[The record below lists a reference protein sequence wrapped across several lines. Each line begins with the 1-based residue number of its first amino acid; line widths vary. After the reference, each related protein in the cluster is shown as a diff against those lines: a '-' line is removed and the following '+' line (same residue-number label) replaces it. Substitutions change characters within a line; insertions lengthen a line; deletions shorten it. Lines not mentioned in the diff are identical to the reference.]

1 MTTAAVGAPRSYDGV
16 YKTLHWMVV
25 GLVAI
30 QYFTKLVPPNAFA
43 GASEHAL
50 NAWHLAVGPTILLLM
65 LLRFG
70 WRLTHRPPPPPDDLA
85 PALRVLSRATHW
97 AFYVLLTA
105 VPVLGW
111 IAASGFGARPWLL
124 GLIPLPPLAAQSKSL
139 GEFVGGV
146 HGVLA
151 LALLALIALHVGGA
165 LYHALL
171 RQDGV
176 FQRILPF
183 GRPGPP

>member
-1 MTTAAVGAPRSYDGV
+1 MKTLEESGPRSYDGV
-16 YKTLHWMVV
+16 YKTLHWAVV
-25 GLVAI
+25 ALVAI
-30 QYFTKLVPPNAFA
+30 QYFTKLMPPNPSA
-43 GASEHAL
+43 GLSQHAL
-50 NAWHLAVGPTILLLM
+50 NAWHLSVGPTILLLM

-70 WRLTHRPPPPPDDLA
+70 WRLTHRPPPPPADLA

-97 AFYVLLTA
+97 AFYALLIA

-111 IAASGFGARPWLL
+111 ISASGFGARPWLL
-124 GLIPLPPLAAQSKSL
+124 GLVPLPPLAAQSKSL

-151 LALLALIALHVGGA
+151 FVLLGVIALHVGGA
-165 LYHALL
+165 LHHALL
-171 RQDGV
+171 RRDGV
-176 FQRILPF
+176 LQRMLPF